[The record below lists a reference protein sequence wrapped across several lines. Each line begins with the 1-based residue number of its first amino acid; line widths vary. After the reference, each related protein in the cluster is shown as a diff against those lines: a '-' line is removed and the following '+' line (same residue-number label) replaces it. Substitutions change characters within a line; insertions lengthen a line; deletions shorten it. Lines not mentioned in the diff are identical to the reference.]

1 MDWLP
6 NPLESLR
13 ANRGPL
19 IVAVILLGGWLFLR
33 TSATP
38 LASVSSLDHLLG
50 RGEPVVLE
58 FFGNT

>member
-1 MDWLP
+1 MDWLS
-6 NPLESLR
+6 NVLEFLR

-19 IVAVILLGGWLFLR
+19 IVAGIALGAWLFFR

-38 LASVSSLDHLLG
+38 LESVSSLDDRLA

-58 FFGNT
+58 FFTNT

>member
-1 MDWLP
+1 M
-6 NPLESLR
+6 EFLR
-13 ANRGPL
+13 DNRGPL
-19 IVAVILLGGWLFLR
+19 IVGTIVLGGWLFLR
-33 TSATP
+33 TQATP

>member
-1 MDWLP
+1 MNRLP
-6 NPLESLR
+6 NPLEFLR

-19 IVAVILLGGWLFLR
+19 NVAVIALGAWLFLR
-33 TSATP
+33 TPATP
-38 LASVSSLDHLLG
+38 LESVSSLDHLLG

>member
-1 MDWLP
+1 MKF
-6 NPLESLR
+6 LR

-19 IVAVILLGGWLFLR
+19 IVAAIAFGAWLFLR
-33 TSATP
+33 TPGTP
-38 LASVSSLDHLLG
+38 LASVSSLDHLLA

>member
-1 MDWLP
+1 MP

-19 IVAVILLGGWLFLR
+19 IVAAIAVGAWLFLR
-33 TSATP
+33 TPATP
-38 LASVSSLDHLLG
+38 LESVESLDHLLG

-58 FFGNT
+58 LFANT